1 MPTNRSASGTPGL
14 PWSRHGSVRVGV
26 CARVFEGKR
35 VKVKVGLVL
44 GAGGVLGGAW
54 LVGGL
59 SALARETGWDPGSAD
74 QIVGT
79 SAGSMIGALTAAGI
93 PPWFMVAHSRG
104 EVFEG
109 LAGPDGRPAAEADR
123 SAGANFR
130 LHRGLPAIGPGSLRM
145 AFTALSNPLRHTPL
159 QMVAGWLPSGFVST
173 DSLKEVVNRAVPG
186 DWVEHPN
193 YWAVA
198 CDYES
203 GRRTPF
209 GRLGSPSAHIADA
222 VAASCAI
229 PGFYRPVKIRGRRY
243 VDGGVCSVSNMDLVA
258 GRGFDLVICLNPLTS
273 RSESE
278 SHSRGIG
285 GIPGSAINGAL
296 DFLPSLTRRASRG
309 RLQREE
315 RKVRRFGTEVV
326 VIEPTAEDH
335 AAMGHNWMSSERR
348 QDVIDTAEETVAR
361 QLQSP
366 AIRKLLDGLPSGEAH
381 KISRPS
387 GPPSSWPEMRSS
399 VRRAA

>member
-1 MPTNRSASGTPGL
+1 
-14 PWSRHGSVRVGV
+14 VRVGV
-26 CARVFEGKR
+26 CGRLFEGNR
-35 VKVKVGLVL
+35 VSVRVGLVL

-59 SALARETGWDPGSAD
+59 SALARETDWDPGSAD

-79 SAGSMIGALTAAGI
+79 SAGSMVGALVAAGV

-109 LAGPDGRPAAEADR
+109 LVGPDGRPAADADR

-159 QMVAGWLPSGFVST
+159 QMVAGWLPAGFVST
-173 DSLKEVVNRAVPG
+173 DSLKETITRAVPG
-186 DWVEHPN
+186 DWVEHPS

-209 GRLGSPSAHIADA
+209 GRLGSPRAHVADA

-229 PGFYRPVKIRGRRY
+229 PGFYRPVKIGRRRY

-258 GRGFDLVICLNPLTS
+258 GRGLDLVICLNPLTS
-273 RSESE
+273 CSEGDAVQ
-278 SHSRGIG
+278 RGGLRGVAG
-285 GIPGSAINGAL
+285 GAINGAL
-296 DFLPSLTRRASRG
+296 DLIPSITRRASRG
-309 RLQREE
+309 RLEREE

-326 VIEPTAEDH
+326 IIEPTAEDH
-335 AAMGHNWMSSERR
+335 AVMGHNWMSAERR
-348 QDVIDTAEETVAR
+348 QDVIDMAEETVAK
-361 QLQSP
+361 QLRSP
-366 AIRKLLDGLPSGEAH
+366 EIQELLGDLPRGEPH

-387 GPPSSWPEMRSS
+387 GPPSSWPELRVG

>member
-1 MPTNRSASGTPGL
+1 MG
-14 PWSRHGSVRVGV
+14 VRVCFRQFG
-26 CARVFEGKR
+26 GKR
-35 VKVKVGLVL
+35 VTVKVGLVL

-59 SALARETGWDPGSAD
+59 SALARETDWDPGSAD

-79 SAGSMIGALTAAGI
+79 SAGSMIGSLVAAGI

-104 EVFEG
+104 EVFDG

-159 QMVAGWLPSGFVST
+159 QMVAGWVPAGFIST
-173 DSLKEVVNRAVPG
+173 DALKDVVRRAVPG
-186 DWVEHPN
+186 DWVEHPS

-209 GRLGSPSAHIADA
+209 GRLGSPRAHIADA
-222 VAASCAI
+222 VASSCAI

-258 GRGFDLVICLNPLTS
+258 GRGLDLVICLNPLTS
-273 RSESE
+273 RSEGQ
-278 SHSRGIG
+278 SHWRGVRG
-285 GIPGSAINGAL
+285 LPGSAINATL
-296 DFLPSLTRRASRG
+296 DFVPSLTRRASRA
-309 RLQREE
+309 RLEREE

-326 VIEPTAEDH
+326 IIEPTAEDH
-335 AAMGHNWMSSERR
+335 AAMGHNWMNSERR
-348 QDVIDTAEETVAR
+348 QDVIDTAEETVAK
-361 QLQSP
+361 QLRHP
-366 AIRKLLDGLPSGEAH
+366 AVRRLLEGLPSGEAH
-381 KISRPS
+381 KIRRPS